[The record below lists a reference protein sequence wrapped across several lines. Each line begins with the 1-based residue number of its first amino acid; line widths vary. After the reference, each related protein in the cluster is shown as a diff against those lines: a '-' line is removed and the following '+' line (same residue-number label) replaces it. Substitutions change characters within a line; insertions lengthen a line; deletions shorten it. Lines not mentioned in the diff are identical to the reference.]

1 MTETAYTPE
10 FGLPASGGHVD
21 PSRRSESFFK
31 RFLFGFKVVL
41 RPGLAR
47 ILNSEAPGV
56 ISGRICNRALPSELP
71 EDGWF
76 HLAPFGEFPGVRI
89 KGAEKVPCLQALD
102 HAAMSLLVSNFKRAA
117 AAPDFRGLLLD
128 YDHLSWA
135 REGSSEA
142 AGRIMDLQVRGD
154 GSKPED
160 GAWVRIEF
168 TPTGASKVRN
178 KEYSYLSLSAE
189 VRDLAPAP
197 DGTPRIQP
205 VYLTDAALT
214 NLPRLPVRAMNR
226 AEAPLSPGIPP
237 GEQQADEAGN
247 QKEIV
252 RMKNIALALGLA
264 EDADEAAILAAI
276 EAMKK
281 SAAELPQVQ
290 DSLKQLQAAQLRT
303 EAGAFVETHKAH
315 IQNREAVVEQYLK
328 NPEGT
333 KALFGALAR
342 QSEQPQPRALN
353 GGRNPE
359 GNSNETKTGIAR
371 VAAAFCSKKE

>member
-10 FGLPASGGHVD
+10 FGLPASGGPQH
-21 PSRRSESFFK
+21 PRSRTESFFK
-31 RFLFGFKVVL
+31 TVPALFKRVV
-41 RPGLAR
+41 RRGCAR

-56 ISGRICNRALPSELP
+56 ISGRICNRALPAELP
-71 EDGWF
+71 ADGWF

-89 KGAEKVPCLQALD
+89 KGSEKVPCLQALD
-102 HAAMSLLVSNFKRAA
+102 HAALSSLESGFKRAA

-168 TPTGASKVRN
+168 TPTGANKVRN

-189 VRDLAPAP
+189 VRDLAPAS

-226 AEAPLSPGIPP
+226 AEAPLSPGIQP
-237 GEQQADEAGN
+237 GEQKADEAGN

-276 EAMKK
+276 KGIK
-281 SAAELPQVQ
+281 DSAAQLPQVQ

-315 IQNREAVVEQYLK
+315 IQNRDAVVEQYVK

-333 KALFGALAR
+333 KALFGALA
-342 QSEQPQPRALN
+342 QKEVSTARALN
-353 GGRNPE
+353 GGRSPE
-359 GNSNETKTGIAR
+359 GEGKETQKTGVAR
-371 VAAAFCSKKE
+371 TAAAFDSKKE